1 MADLEKLIK
10 KIMNEA
16 EANWESV
23 SYDEAKQM
31 AEAELKAK
39 KNAKHYE
46 TKTATTTKPKEKKTR
61 PVVVSDEKKAIFETI
76 VRNLDRCEGV
86 ERENIE
92 ILKENKLIQVK
103 IGTKTFKIDIVEQRP
118 PKKK

>member
-1 MADLEKLIK
+1 MTDLEKLIK

-39 KNAKHYE
+39 KDMKHYE
-46 TKTATTTKPKEKKTR
+46 TKTATTAKPKEKKTR

-92 ILKENKLIQVK
+92 VLKENKLIQVK
-103 IGTKTFKIDIVEQRP
+103 IGSKTFKIDIVEQRP

>member
-1 MADLEKLIK
+1 MTDLEKLIK

-16 EANWESV
+16 EANWEPV

-39 KNAKHYE
+39 KNTKHYE
-46 TKTATTTKPKEKKTR
+46 TKTATKPKEKKTR

-76 VRNLDRCEGV
+76 IKNLDRCEGV

-92 ILKENKLIQVK
+92 ILKENKLIQVT
-103 IGTKTFKIDIVEQRP
+103 INNKTFKIDIIEQRP

>member
-1 MADLEKLIK
+1 MTDLEKLIK

-16 EANWESV
+16 EANWEPV

-39 KNAKHYE
+39 KDAKHYE
-46 TKTATTTKPKEKKTR
+46 TKTATATKPKEKKTR
-61 PVVVSDEKKAIFETI
+61 PVKISDEKKLLFDTI
-76 VRNLDRCEGV
+76 LRNIDRCEGV

-103 IGTKTFKIDIVEQRP
+103 IGTKTFKVDLIECRP

>member
-1 MADLEKLIK
+1 MTDLEKLIK

-16 EANWESV
+16 EANWEPV

-39 KNAKHYE
+39 KDAKHYE
-46 TKTATTTKPKEKKTR
+46 TKTATTEKPKEKKTR
-61 PVVVSDEKKAIFETI
+61 PIKVSDEKKEIFNI
-76 VRNLDRCEGV
+76 ILQNLDRCIGV
-86 ERENIE
+86 ERKDIE
-92 ILKENKLIQVK
+92 VLKENKLIQVK
-103 IGTKTFKIDIVEQRP
+103 IGDKLIKIDLIETRP

>member
-1 MADLEKLIK
+1 MTDLEKLIK

-16 EANWESV
+16 EANWEPV

-39 KNAKHYE
+39 KDTKHYE
-46 TKTATTTKPKEKKTR
+46 TKTATATKPKEKKTR

>member
-1 MADLEKLIK
+1 MTDLEKLIK

-16 EANWESV
+16 EANWEPV

-39 KNAKHYE
+39 KNTKHYE
-46 TKTATTTKPKEKKTR
+46 TKTATKPKEKKTR

-86 ERENIE
+86 EHENIE

>member
-1 MADLEKLIK
+1 MTDLEKLIK

-16 EANWESV
+16 EANWEPV

-39 KNAKHYE
+39 KDSKHYE
-46 TKTATTTKPKEKKTR
+46 TKTPTTTKPKEKKTR
-61 PVVVSDEKKAIFETI
+61 PVIVSDEKKALFETI
-76 VRNLDRCEGV
+76 LKNLDRCKGV